1 MYVTGPAL
9 SGPGAES
16 AAHRRL
22 VWVSR
27 NGLEQPLPAAAREYN
42 RPRLSPDGRRV
53 ALEIGPQTWVY
64 DITNDTLSRLLL
76 ESANNDSP
84 VWSPDGARIAVRV
97 SPPAPA
103 SSALVWQ
110 TADGSGAR
118 EELTPGGAVPQH
130 FSPDGQFV
138 AYQTA
143 NPKTLRDIWVLSLK
157 DRKVTAVVQSAKTD
171 VAPRFSPDGR
181 WLAYVSDE
189 SGRPEVYVQPFPGP
203 GGKRQISIDGGT
215 EPMWNPNGGELF
227 YRLGRKFIAVPV
239 GLQPTFSAGK
249 PVTLFEADYAASEFP
264 LTSPGYDV
272 SHDGQRF
279 LVAKDVEPPP
289 TQINVVV
296 NWIEEVKRRVPAN

>member
-1 MYVTGPAL
+1 
-9 SGPGAES
+9 
-16 AAHRRL
+16 

-64 DITNDTLSRLLL
+64 DIANDTLSRLLL

-103 SSALVWQ
+103 TAALVWQ

-118 EELTPGGAVPQH
+118 EELTPGAAVPQH
-130 FSPDGQFV
+130 FSPDGQLV
-138 AYQTA
+138 AFQRT

-157 DRKVTAVVQSAKTD
+157 DRKVTAVVQSATTD

-181 WLAYVSDE
+181 WLAYVSDQ

-227 YRLGRKFIAVPV
+227 YRLGRKFIVVPV
-239 GLQPTFSAGK
+239 DLQPAFSAGK

-264 LTSPGYDV
+264 LTNPGYDV
-272 SHDGQRF
+272 AHDGQRF

-296 NWIEEVKRRVPAN
+296 NWIEEVKRRVPTN